1 MPHCTKCGAAIAD
14 NAAFCPSCGA
24 TQGAAASSSPAAST
38 QSGLAENVAGLLC
51 YVLGWITGLIFY
63 LTDKRPFVRF
73 HAAQSIVVF
82 GALTIIR
89 IIVGMLFVTG
99 GLTGITTGLSLGIML
114 FWLISLVGLILW
126 VLLMV
131 KAYQGE
137 RYRVPIAADLADKI
151 FGKS

>member
-1 MPHCTKCGAAIAD
+1 
-14 NAAFCPSCGA
+14 
-24 TQGAAASSSPAAST
+24 
-38 QSGLAENVAGLLC
+38 
-51 YVLGWITGLIFY
+51 
-63 LTDKRPFVRF
+63 
-73 HAAQSIVVF
+73 
-82 GALTIIR
+82 
-89 IIVGMLFVTG
+89 
-99 GLTGITTGLSLGIML
+99 ML

>member
-1 MPHCTKCGAAIAD
+1 MPHCSKCGAAIAD

-89 IIVGMLFVTG
+89 IIVGMMFVTG
-99 GLTGITTGLSLGIML
+99 GLAGITTGLSLGILL